1 MRKFKLEELMIDNY
15 ETFFYF
21 TFCLKNMIDKDSLL
35 KEVCVANNVVI
46 LKLKLCNSLYNTN
59 EFFDEFVK
67 FFSVCIHCLKARESI
82 LNLSKVGLKNFCSL
96 LFNFIRYKMSI
107 NLELWLKGGIKNIP
121 IKKIFIK
128 RSILYNMFT
137 D

>member
-82 LNLSKVGLKNFCSL
+82 LNFSKVGLKNFCSL
-96 LFNFIRYKMSI
+96 LCY
-107 NLELWLKGGIKNIP
+107 
-121 IKKIFIK
+121 FIK
-128 RSILYNMFT
+128 
-137 D
+137 

>member
-46 LKLKLCNSLYNTN
+46 LKLKLCNSLYNPN
-59 EFFDEFVK
+59 GFLDK
-67 FFSVCIHCLKARESI
+67 FAKFSQCMYSLFKSERIHLKFE
-82 LNLSKVGLKNFCSL
+82 
-96 LFNFIRYKMSI
+96 
-107 NLELWLKGGIKNIP
+107 
-121 IKKIFIK
+121 
-128 RSILYNMFT
+128 
-137 D
+137 